1 MNPLRRALLALGAA
15 GIVGGIPMTA
25 VIATSDHTNLRGL
38 MAGLSLLVAWSFLG
52 TGLYAWDRRPDNLT
66 GPLMV
71 ALAFSWVLAGL
82 SASNVPGLYIAG
94 VLLNGLPFAIL
105 THLLFAFPS
114 GRLERRADR
123 VFVGLGYFVTTVM
136 PPIGIVFFDPAVS
149 DDCTECPP
157 NPLLVWSD
165 QDVLDVLVAIQS
177 ALAAVV
183 LVALIWH
190 LVRRRR
196 RSDDPTERVRNAPV
210 WWAGGAALLLVL
222 AVLATNVAPEEGDFD
237 DYLFAGALAV
247 LATVPY
253 AFLVGVLR
261 SRLWEAGVV
270 ADENVRLDAELQA
283 RLDELRESRARIVE
297 AGYAERRRV
306 ERDLHDG
313 AQQRLVA
320 LALQLQLVRSKLQS
334 DPAEATELLDE
345 ATHELAGATEELR
358 ELARGIHPPVLTDRG
373 LVAAL
378 EALAQRAPLPVTV
391 EANETERAPEA
402 VEAAAYFVVS
412 EALTNVVRHADAGQA
427 VVRVAR
433 RDGLLCIEIEDDGAG
448 GADVSN
454 GSGLRG
460 LADRVGA
467 LDGALEVDSPAGGGT
482 TVRARLPV
490 RH

>member
-1 MNPLRRALLALGAA
+1 
-15 GIVGGIPMTA
+15 
-25 VIATSDHTNLRGL
+25 
-38 MAGLSLLVAWSFLG
+38 
-52 TGLYAWDRRPDNLT
+52 
-66 GPLMV
+66 
-71 ALAFSWVLAGL
+71 
-82 SASNVPGLYIAG
+82 
-94 VLLNGLPFAIL
+94 
-105 THLLFAFPS
+105 
-114 GRLERRADR
+114 
-123 VFVGLGYFVTTVM
+123 
-136 PPIGIVFFDPAVS
+136 
-149 DDCTECPP
+149 
-157 NPLLVWSD
+157 
-165 QDVLDVLVAIQS
+165 
-177 ALAAVV
+177 
-183 LVALIWH
+183 
-190 LVRRRR
+190 
-196 RSDDPTERVRNAPV
+196 
-210 WWAGGAALLLVL
+210 
-222 AVLATNVAPEEGDFD
+222 
-237 DYLFAGALAV
+237 
-247 LATVPY
+247 
-253 AFLVGVLR
+253 
-261 SRLWEAGVV
+261 
-270 ADENVRLDAELQA
+270 
-283 RLDELRESRARIVE
+283 
-297 AGYAERRRV
+297 
-306 ERDLHDG
+306 
-313 AQQRLVA
+313 
-320 LALQLQLVRSKLQS
+320 VRSKLQS